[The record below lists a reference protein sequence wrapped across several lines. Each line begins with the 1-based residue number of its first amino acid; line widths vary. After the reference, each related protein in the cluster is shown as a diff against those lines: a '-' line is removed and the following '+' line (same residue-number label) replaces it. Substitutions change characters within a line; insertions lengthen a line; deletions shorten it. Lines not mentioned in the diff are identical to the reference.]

1 MEQQIKALL
10 EEIDNLRGDINMLAL
25 YIKEKEVTTEENIKG
40 VDEDL
45 KSLEKDILKKIQELL
60 KNKPSSGSGEVA
72 YIKNLM
78 SDDFKEREET
88 LIQKVIEIINKI
100 QIGGKKWEK

>member
-1 MEQQIKALL
+1 MEQQLKAVL
-10 EEIDNLRGDINMLAL
+10 EEIEKLRSDINMLAL
-25 YIKEKEVTTEENIKG
+25 YIKDKEALIEENIKG
-40 VDEDL
+40 IDNDV
-45 KSLEKDILKKIQELL
+45 KSLEKDVLKKMQELL

-100 QIGGKKWEK
+100 QIGGKK

>member
-1 MEQQIKALL
+1 MEQQLKAVL
-10 EEIDNLRGDINMLAL
+10 EEIEKLRGDINMLAL
-25 YIKEKEVTTEENIKG
+25 YIKDKEALIEENIKG
-40 VDEDL
+40 IDNDV
-45 KSLEKDILKKIQELL
+45 KSLEKDVLKKMQEFL

-100 QIGGKKWEK
+100 QIGGKK